1 MAIPTPGF
9 RQRSIAAATAAC
21 LLFAHGAAAGP
32 ADPCRFE
39 PLGTASVAA
48 IIDGRSIR
56 LADGRDIK
64 LAGIDVPN
72 ESGTSAARAARAA
85 LENLL
90 LGKDISL
97 AGPSKDTDRYG
108 RMAAFVFVNGSET
121 PVQYNLLS
129 LGQARVS
136 APVSAQVS
144 PHAQDPAC
152 LSALFREERK
162 AREARIGLWGD
173 PGYAVRVAGD
183 GSAMKAL
190 RGRFSVAEG
199 RVVSVRGSG
208 GTIYVNFGRR
218 WSEALTVTILK
229 RHERTFAAAGIE
241 PRTLAGRLVRV
252 RGTVDVRSGPVI
264 EATHPQQIEI
274 AAR

>member
-9 RQRSIAAATAAC
+9 RQRSIAAATVAAC
-21 LLFAHGAAAGP
+21 LLFAQGAAAGP

-136 APVSAQVS
+136 AHVSA
-144 PHAQDPAC
+144 PLQDPAC
-152 LSALFREERK
+152 LAALFRQERK

-183 GSAMKAL
+183 GSAMKTL

-199 RVVSVRGSG
+199 RVVSVRDSG